1 MHQSIP
7 FHLSIPVA
15 DLDEARAFY
24 ERVLGAR
31 TGRITAEWLDV
42 ILFGH
47 QITLQARPDAVL
59 PSSEQG
65 GRHFG
70 VILPWTEWEAMAED
84 LERRGVEFVQAPH
97 RIAEGTPDEH
107 AKFYLADPSDNL
119 IEIKT
124 YRDPERTLHL

>member
-1 MHQSIP
+1 LRQSIP

-15 DLDEARAFY
+15 DLEVARAFY

-31 TGRITAEWLDV
+31 TGRITDQWIDV

-59 PSSEQG
+59 ALSEQG

-70 VILPWTEWEAMAED
+70 VILPWAEWAAMAEA

-124 YRDPERTLHL
+124 YRDPEHTLHL